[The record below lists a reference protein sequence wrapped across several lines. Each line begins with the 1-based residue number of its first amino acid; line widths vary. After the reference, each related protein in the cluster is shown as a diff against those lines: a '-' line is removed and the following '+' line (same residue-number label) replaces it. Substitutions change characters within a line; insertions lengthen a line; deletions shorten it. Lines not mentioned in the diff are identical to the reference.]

1 MKKVLAG
8 IILACAVVAATA
20 CGNDRETMPG
30 PSPGPSGGT
39 QQLRVTYGG
48 FVGQSFSAS
57 APTLCPT
64 PACAVTPA
72 QTMLTEGSYTYSVSE
87 GSTYVIHGTLVGR
100 PAPLGPPATN
110 VSNALSFGLT
120 WTIPPNIPIF
130 GIRKESV
137 RLFLNSVEVPNGSI
151 FNGPGCGRY
160 MEALVTPG
168 VTTRWSFIFSVIS
181 YLSNPPTDLCV

>member
-1 MKKVLAG
+1 MKRIVVGTLV
-8 IILACAVVAATA
+8 ACAVIAASA
-20 CGNDRETMPG
+20 CGNNSDTGPG
-30 PSPGPSGGT
+30 PSGPSGGT
-39 QQLRVTYGG
+39 QQLRVTYAG

-64 PACAVTPA
+64 AACAVTPT
-72 QTMLTEGSYTYSVSE
+72 QTVLTEGSYTYPVSA

-120 WTIPPNIPIF
+120 WTIPPNVPVL

-137 RLFLNSVEVPNGSI
+137 RLFLNSVERPNGAI
-151 FNGPGCGRY
+151 FNGPGCGHY
-160 MEALVTPG
+160 MEALVTPS

-181 YLSNPPTDLCV
+181 YVTAQPADLCA